1 MLQMM
6 ARTMS
11 RLPILVAA
19 VITLASGGAGSAI
32 AQSAIAQ
39 SALAQNAHE
48 PFLRRDVPPTAWHF
62 DGRDDVRDFQNNGF
76 FPGDFAARPG
86 SAWLGAAGLFGFT
99 PAGGSQFSVIYC
111 TRRYRSHD
119 RRPGYFQGDDGVWYR
134 CHR

>member
-19 VITLASGGAGSAI
+19 MITLASGGAGSAS
-32 AQSAIAQ
+32 AQQ
-39 SALAQNAHE
+39 ALAQGAHE

-62 DGRDDVRDFQNNGF
+62 DDRDDTRDFQNNGF

-99 PAGGSQFSVIYC
+99 PSGGSQFGVIYC
-111 TRRYRSHD
+111 TRRYRSYD